1 MRRWAEFLSW
11 FGLFAAAL
19 AWAVQLVVGFGS
31 TVAGCSVAGQVWGV
45 NIDAWQIGLMIGAG
59 SIVLLAEA
67 AAIYVFVETSELHH
81 EDPPPWGRR
90 HFFAS
95 AAMLGNVL
103 FLVIIL
109 LSGLGSIY
117 LQGCRGV

>member
-11 FGLFAAAL
+11 FGLFGAAL
-19 AWAVQLVVGFGS
+19 AWAAQLVVGFGT
-31 TVAGCSVAGQVWGV
+31 TVANCSAAGRVWGV
-45 NIDAWQIGLMIGAG
+45 DVDTWEIGLMVGAG
-59 SIVLLAEA
+59 LVVVLAEVA
-67 AAIYVFVETSELHH
+67 AVYVFVETSELHH

-103 FLVIIL
+103 FLVVIL
-109 LSGLGSIY
+109 LSGLGAIY
-117 LQGCRGV
+117 LQGCRGA

>member
-19 AWAVQLVVGFGS
+19 AWAFQLVVGFGA
-31 TVAGCSVAGQVWGV
+31 TVARCSTAGQVWGL
-45 NIDAWQIGLMIGAG
+45 NIDAWQIGLMVGG
-59 SIVLLAEA
+59 GLVVLIAEA

-95 AAMLGNVL
+95 AAMLGNIL
-103 FLVIIL
+103 FLGAIL
-109 LSGLGSIY
+109 LSGLGAIY
-117 LQGCRGV
+117 LHGCRGA